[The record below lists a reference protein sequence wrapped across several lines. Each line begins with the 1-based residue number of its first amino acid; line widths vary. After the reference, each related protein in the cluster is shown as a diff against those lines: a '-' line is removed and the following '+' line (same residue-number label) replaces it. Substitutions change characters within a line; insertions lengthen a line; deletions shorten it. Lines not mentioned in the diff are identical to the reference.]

1 VASIYDCLLEIVN
14 CLKRRMQSL
23 AGIPL
28 IARGCVVTA
37 CVPGEEQA
45 NVIDFV
51 ASIYDCL
58 LEIVNCLKRRI
69 QSMAGIPL
77 IAAGG
82 VITAC
87 ESGEGQ
93 ANIIDFSRSS

>member
-1 VASIYDCLLEIVN
+1 
-14 CLKRRMQSL
+14 
-23 AGIPL
+23 
-28 IARGCVVTA
+28 
-37 CVPGEEQA
+37 
-45 NVIDFV
+45 
-51 ASIYDCL
+51 
-58 LEIVNCLKRRI
+58 
-69 QSMAGIPL
+69 MAGIPL